1 MVCTLQ
7 TILLSANSYVIGNSE
22 LGEQACPH
30 HPWPT
35 PPGLETRL
43 GPWPRLI
50 DTILTG
56 TGWQYHC
63 RDLQEQALPNL
74 DMEKV
79 LIGDNSG
86 VLHRKDQ
93 EGNAE
98 IARLDKQLPAISRY
112 V

>member
-7 TILLSANSYVIGNSE
+7 ILLSANSYVIGNSE

-56 TGWQYHC
+56 TGW
-63 RDLQEQALPNL
+63 
-74 DMEKV
+74 
-79 LIGDNSG
+79 
-86 VLHRKDQ
+86 
-93 EGNAE
+93 
-98 IARLDKQLPAISRY
+98 
-112 V
+112 